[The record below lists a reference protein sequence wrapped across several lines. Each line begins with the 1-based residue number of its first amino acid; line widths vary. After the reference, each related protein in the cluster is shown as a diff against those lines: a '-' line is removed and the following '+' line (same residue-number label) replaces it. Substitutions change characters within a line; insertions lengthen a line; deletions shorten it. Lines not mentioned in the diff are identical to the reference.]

1 MLFEALDD
9 FTMQILLV
17 SAFISTVINLAT
29 EEDKSIAWIEGAA
42 IFLAVAI
49 CSLVAAVNDY
59 QKEKQFID
67 LNKAAEEKKKV
78 LA

>member
-1 MLFEALDD
+1 
-9 FTMQILLV
+9 MQILLV

-59 QKEKQFID
+59 QKEK
-67 LNKAAEEKKKV
+67 
-78 LA
+78 